1 MKRLVLAVAAIV
13 VVGVGAW
20 LLAARM
26 ESPQQAAARAE
37 PPAPE
42 PVVVA
47 LDRGYLNGPVSMT
60 VEAQNQQSVV
70 VTPPAA
76 LTGVVTSVDRS
87 AGDTLS
93 PGSVPFRVNGRPV
106 FVLEG
111 AFALYR
117 DIRPG
122 DEGDDVLALQKGLLA
137 AGYALGRPDGKYG
150 PQTQAAVRSM
160 YRAAGYAAPEVA
172 VAAPDA
178 AAAPSPGASAPETT
192 ATGTGAAAPSDGTA
206 VPAAGGGAA
215 ATVKG
220 PGVLQSEVLTVP
232 RLPAVVEGITTVGT
246 GIAAD
251 TGLLTLGTGQV
262 VLTSTL
268 PQGSVGALAVD
279 AAARFTDDSGAE
291 ATARVTAL
299 SPTETGEVT
308 VSLLTEGA
316 VRAGSSY
323 VLTIDNP
330 AAEDGERLLAPVAA
344 VVTRAGRTYVY
355 VREGTAFREVAV
367 EVEATVGGVAA
378 IVAAASAGAGA
389 GDADGDGGGD
399 AGVVL
404 GEGTEVRVG

>member
-13 VVGVGAW
+13 IVGVGAW
-20 LLAARM
+20 LLAVRM

-70 VTPPAA
+70 ITPPAA

-150 PQTQAAVRSM
+150 PRTQAAVRSM
-160 YRAAGYAAPEVA
+160 YRSAGYAAPEVA
-172 VAAPDA
+172 FGTLDA
-178 AAAPSPGASAPETT
+178 AAAPSPGASAPET
-192 ATGTGAAAPSDGTA
+192 AAPGAAAPSDGTT
-206 VPAAGGGAA
+206 VPAAGPGAA
-215 ATVKG
+215 ATAKG

-355 VREGTAFREVAV
+355 VREGRAGRG
-367 EVEATVGGVAA
+367 VGGAGAA
-378 IVAAASAGAGA
+378 RVGGGGGARGAAGAGAGA
-389 GDADGDGGGD
+389 GDGD
-399 AGVVL
+399 AGDGVTL

>member
-20 LLAARM
+20 LLAVRM

-150 PQTQAAVRSM
+150 PRTQAAVWSM

-172 VAAPDA
+172 VGAPDA
-178 AAAPSPGASAPETT
+178 AGAPSPGASAPETT
-192 ATGTGAAAPSDGTA
+192 AAGTGAAAPSDGTA
-206 VPAAGGGAA
+206 VPVAGGGAA

-246 GIAAD
+246 RIAAD

-268 PQGSVGALAVD
+268 PQGSVGALTVD
-279 AAARFTDDSGAE
+279 AAARFTDDSGTE

-299 SPTETGEVT
+299 APTETGEVT

-355 VREGTAFREVAV
+355 VREGMAFREVAV

-378 IVAAASAGAGA
+378 IVAA
-389 GDADGDGGGD
+389 DGDGGGD
-399 AGVVL
+399 AGDGVVL

>member
-20 LLAARM
+20 LLAVRM

-378 IVAAASAGAGA
+378 IVAAD

-404 GEGTEVRVG
+404 GAGTEVRVG

>member
-1 MKRLVLAVAAIV
+1 MKRLVLAVAEIV

-20 LLAARM
+20 LLAVRM

-70 VTPPAA
+70 ITPPAA

-111 AFALYR
+111 AFAFYR

-150 PQTQAAVRSM
+150 PRTQAAVRSM
-160 YRAAGYAAPEVA
+160 YRSAGYAAPEVA
-172 VAAPDA
+172 VGTLDA
-178 AAAPSPGASAPETT
+178 AAAPSPGSSAPET
-192 ATGTGAAAPSDGTA
+192 AAPGAAAPSDGTTA
-206 VPAAGGGAA
+206 PAAGPGLA
-215 ATVKG
+215 ATAKG

-232 RLPAVVEGITTVGT
+232 RLPAVVEGITTVGA

-279 AAARFTDDSGAE
+279 AAARFTDDSGAA

-299 SPTETGEVT
+299 EPTETGEVT
-308 VSLLTEGA
+308 VSLLTDGV

-330 AAEDGERLLAPVAA
+330 AAEDGERLLAPVSA

-355 VREGTAFREVAV
+355 VREGTEFREVAV
-367 EVEATVGGVAA
+367 EVEVTVGGVAA
-378 IVAAASAGAGA
+378 IVAA
-389 GDADGDGGGD
+389 DADSGADADADEDRDGD

>member
-1 MKRLVLAVAAIV
+1 MKRLVLAVVAIV
-13 VVGVGAW
+13 AVGVGAW
-20 LLAARM
+20 LLAVGM

-70 VTPPAA
+70 ITPPAA

-150 PQTQAAVRSM
+150 PRTQAAVRSM
-160 YRAAGYAAPEVA
+160 YLSAGYAAPEVA
-172 VAAPDA
+172 FGTLGA
-178 AAAPSPGASAPETT
+178 AAAPSPGASAPET
-192 ATGTGAAAPSDGTA
+192 AAPGAAAPSDGTT
-206 VPAAGGGAA
+206 VPAAGPGAA
-215 ATVKG
+215 ATAKG

-279 AAARFTDDSGAE
+279 AAARFTDDSGAD
-291 ATARVTAL
+291 AKARVTAL
-299 SPTETGEVT
+299 EPTETGEVT
-308 VSLLTEGA
+308 VSLLTDGV

-330 AAEDGERLLAPVAA
+330 AAEDGERLLAPVSA

-355 VREGTAFREVAV
+355 VREGTEFREVAV
-367 EVEATVGGVAA
+367 EVEVTVGGVAA
-378 IVAAASAGAGA
+378 IVAA
-389 GDADGDGGGD
+389 DADSGADADADEDRDGD

>member
-1 MKRLVLAVAAIV
+1 MKRLVLVVAAIV

-20 LLAARM
+20 LLAVRM

-47 LDRGYLNGPVSMT
+47 LDHGYLNGPVSMT
-60 VEAQNQQSVV
+60 VEAQNQQSVTI
-70 VTPPAA
+70 TPPAA

-87 AGDTLS
+87 VGDTLS

-137 AGYALGRPDGKYG
+137 AGYALGRPDGTYG
-150 PQTQAAVRSM
+150 PRTQAAVRSM

-172 VAAPDA
+172 VGAPA
-178 AAAPSPGASAPETT
+178 AAVPSPGASAPET
-192 ATGTGAAAPSDGTA
+192 AAPDAAAPSDGTA
-206 VPAAGGGAA
+206 VPAADAGAA
-215 ATVKG
+215 AAVKG

-246 GIAAD
+246 SIVGD

-279 AAARFTDDSGAE
+279 ATARFTDDSGAD

-299 SPTETGEVT
+299 EPTETGEVT

-355 VREGTAFREVAV
+355 VREGTEFREVPV

-378 IVAAASAGAGA
+378 IVATDEDADEDRD
-389 GDADGDGGGD
+389 GDAV
-399 AGVVL
+399 VVL

>member
-1 MKRLVLAVAAIV
+1 MKRLVLAVVAIV
-13 VVGVGAW
+13 AVGVGAW
-20 LLAARM
+20 LLAVGM

-70 VTPPAA
+70 ITPPAA

-150 PQTQAAVRSM
+150 PRTQAAVRSM
-160 YRAAGYAAPEVA
+160 YRSAGYAAPEVA
-172 VAAPDA
+172 FGTLDA

-299 SPTETGEVT
+299 EPTETGEVT
-308 VSLLTEGA
+308 VSLLTDGV

-330 AAEDGERLLAPVAA
+330 AAEDGERLLAPVSA

-355 VREGTAFREVAV
+355 VREGTEFREVAV
-367 EVEATVGGVAA
+367 EVEVTVGGVAA
-378 IVAAASAGAGA
+378 IVAAV
-389 GDADGDGGGD
+389 GDGD